1 MKFQTY
7 CNKAPY
13 LEKLDHSI
21 NQQTVSADLHRK
33 NLNSLVNLH
42 FGRASDR
49 VSLVYTNHFAS
60 TSVVFGRHWRN
71 KKDIPS
77 DLATLPRSAWRSLT
91 TGFSFKKKLP
101 DSSKKTA
108 TLSGKQAEI
117 RNIVEIELLDLPG
130 LDKEIQ
136 KYVAQYQ
143 SDFDS
148 ELNSLFA
155 GLSDKQRSDMEHQ
168 LSEYVKRMSIPV
180 EGAREALMFVI
191 TGLMGKGLGASGFGS
206 SMATGQAAATAIY
219 MSNVSWWTG
228 LWASLTGVP
237 GWVSVAGA
245 TSGFIAVALIAP
257 LFAPLLEVGIN
268 KFRGEKM
275 LFDIVDQA
283 RTQMIKPPD
292 DVIDVLGKLA
302 VYLQTLPDI
311 IVFLSKIKP

>member
-1 MKFQTY
+1 M
-7 CNKAPY
+7 N
-13 LEKLDHSI
+13 SI
-21 NQQTVSADLHRK
+21 NQHTISSELHRK

-42 FGRASDR
+42 FDKASDR
-49 VSLVYTNHFAS
+49 ISIVYKNHFAA

-77 DLATLPRSAWRSLT
+77 DLATLPRSAWASLKSL
-91 TGFSFKKKLP
+91 FSIKKKQS
-101 DSSKKTA
+101 DTAKKTA
-108 TLSGKQAEI
+108 SLSGKQTEL
-117 RNIVEIELLDLPG
+117 RNIVEIKLLDLPG

-148 ELNSLFA
+148 ALNSLFV
-155 GLSDKQRSDMEHQ
+155 GLSDKQRADMEQ
-168 LSEYVKRMSIPV
+168 ELSEYIKRMSIPV

-206 SMATGQAAATAIY
+206 SIATGQAAATAIY
-219 MSNVSWWTG
+219 MSHVSWWTG

-237 GWVSVAGA
+237 AWVTVAGA
-245 TSGFIAVALIAP
+245 SGGFIAVALIAP
-257 LFAPLLEVGIN
+257 LFTPLLEVGIN
-268 KFRGEKM
+268 KFRGEKI

-283 RTQMIKPPD
+283 RKQMIKPPD
-292 DVIDVLGKLA
+292 DIIDVLGKLA

-311 IVFLSKIKP
+311 IAFLRKIKP

>member
-13 LEKLDHSI
+13 LEKSDHSI
-21 NQQTVSADLHRK
+21 NQHTISADLHRK

-42 FGRASDR
+42 FDRASDQ
-49 VSLVYTNHFAS
+49 VSLVYKNHFAS
-60 TSVVFGRHWRN
+60 TSVIFGRHWRN

-77 DLATLPRSAWRSLT
+77 DLATLPRSAWTSLKT
-91 TGFSFKKKLP
+91 VFSFKKKQS
-101 DSSKKTA
+101 DTSKKTA
-108 TLSGKQAEI
+108 SLSGKQSEI

-148 ELNSLFA
+148 ELNSLFV

-206 SMATGQAAATAIY
+206 SIATGQAAATAIY
-219 MSNVSWWTG
+219 MG
-228 LWASLTGVP
+228 
-237 GWVSVAGA
+237 
-245 TSGFIAVALIAP
+245 
-257 LFAPLLEVGIN
+257 
-268 KFRGEKM
+268 
-275 LFDIVDQA
+275 
-283 RTQMIKPPD
+283 
-292 DVIDVLGKLA
+292 
-302 VYLQTLPDI
+302 
-311 IVFLSKIKP
+311 